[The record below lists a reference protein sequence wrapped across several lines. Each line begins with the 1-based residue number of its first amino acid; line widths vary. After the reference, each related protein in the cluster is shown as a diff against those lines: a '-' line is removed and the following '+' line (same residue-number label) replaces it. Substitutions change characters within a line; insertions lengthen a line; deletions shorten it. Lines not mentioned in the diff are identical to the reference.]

1 MGKFDGILDD
11 VVVNAKAA
19 ASVVSKKATFVYDSS
34 KQKLAAAELRGE
46 INKKLKE
53 LGALTYKSQTSSVDC
68 NADITRIV
76 NEITELKEN
85 LDTINQNLASAKN
98 QKKCPQCE
106 ANVPKNSLF
115 CNICGAKLEDE
126 VLVDEEENE
135 NETTES
141 PAQEVTENV
150 TEEDNSVIE

>member
-19 ASVVSKKATFVYDSS
+19 ASVVSKKANYVYDSS

-53 LGALTYKSQTSSVDC
+53 LGALTYKAQVSSVDC
-68 NADITRIV
+68 SEDISRV
-76 NEITELKEN
+76 VSEITELKEN

-98 QKKCPQCE
+98 QKKCPQCG

-126 VLVDEEENE
+126 FA
-135 NETTES
+135 
-141 PAQEVTENV
+141 AQEDEKQSSENPSQEV
-150 TEEDNSVIE
+150 SDNVAEESNSAEE

>member
-1 MGKFDGILDD
+1 MGKFDGIFDD
-11 VVVNAKAA
+11 VLVNAKTA
-19 ASVVSKKATFVYDSS
+19 ASVVSKKATYVYDSS
-34 KQKLAAAELRGE
+34 KQKLAAAEIRGE

-53 LGALTYKSQTSSVDC
+53 LGALTYKSQTASIECSDE
-68 NADITRIV
+68 ILSIV

-126 VLVDEEENE
+126 VCADNNQKQVSEE
-135 NETTES
+135 TV
-141 PAQEVTENV
+141 QEVTDNVAEENDSAN
-150 TEEDNSVIE
+150 E

>member
-1 MGKFDGILDD
+1 MGKFDEILDD
-11 VVVNAKAA
+11 VLVNAKTA
-19 ASVVSKKATFVYDSS
+19 ASVVSKKATYVYGSS
-34 KQKLAAAELRGE
+34 KQKLAAAEIRGE

-53 LGALTYKSQTSSVDC
+53 LGALTYKSHTASVDC
-68 NADITRIV
+68 TDEILSIV

-126 VLVDEEENE
+126 VYADDNE
-135 NETTES
+135 NQVSEETV
-141 PAQEVTENV
+141 QEVTDNV
-150 TEEDNSVIE
+150 TEENDSVNE

>member
-19 ASVVSKKATFVYDSS
+19 ASVVSKKATYVYDSS

-53 LGALTYKSQTSSVDC
+53 LGALTYKTQVASVDC
-68 NADITRIV
+68 TDDITKLV
-76 NEITELKEN
+76 NEISELKEN

-106 ANVPKNSLF
+106 ATVPKNSLF

-126 VLVDEEENE
+126 VLVDED
-135 NETTES
+135 TEPTS
-141 PAQEVTENV
+141 DSAAQEVAEDAAEEN
-150 TEEDNSVIE
+150 DSVNE

>member
-11 VVVNAKAA
+11 VLVNAKTA
-19 ASVVSKKATFVYDSS
+19 ASVVSKKATYVYGSS

-53 LGALTYKSQTSSVDC
+53 LGALTYKSQTASIDC
-68 NADITRIV
+68 SDEILSIV
-76 NEITELKEN
+76 NEITELKDQ

-98 QKKCPQCE
+98 QKKCPKCE

-126 VLVDEEENE
+126 VCAEENE
-135 NETTES
+135 SQASEETS
-141 PAQEVTENV
+141 QEVTDNALEEN
-150 TEEDNSVIE
+150 NSANE

>member
-1 MGKFDGILDD
+1 MGKFDEILDD

-19 ASVVSKKATFVYDSS
+19 ASVVSKKATYVYDSS

-53 LGALTYKSQTSSVDC
+53 LGALTYKSQTSSADC

-126 VLVDEEENE
+126 VLADEDE

-150 TEEDNSVIE
+150 TEENNSVIE

>member
-1 MGKFDGILDD
+1 MGKFDEILDD

-68 NADITRIV
+68 TDDITRIV

-126 VLVDEEENE
+126 VIADEDEIG
-135 NETTES
+135 TTES
-141 PAQEVTENV
+141 SAQEVTENV
-150 TEEDNSVIE
+150 TEDNSVVE

>member
-53 LGALTYKSQTSSVDC
+53 LGALTYKSQTSSADC
-68 NADITRIV
+68 TADITRIV

-126 VLVDEEENE
+126 VLADEDE

-150 TEEDNSVIE
+150 TEENNSVVE